1 MSERVP
7 TQLEKWLTKKLETVA
22 VEGGGRPVLACQITF
37 INGEPVSGAVR
48 ATDVPGIFEM
58 LVEAQFKTGERIV
71 VDRIFPAETML
82 SILIPRD
89 LPPIE
94 KTANAAPSGRLWTPQ
109 G

>member
-1 MSERVP
+1 MSERTV
-7 TQLEKWLTKKLETVA
+7 TQLEKWLLKKLEGLS
-22 VEGGGRPVLACQITF
+22 VEGGGRPVLACQVAFVT
-37 INGEPVSGAVR
+37 GENVSGGLR
-48 ATDVPGIFEM
+48 ATEVPGVYEM
-58 LVEAQFKTGERIV
+58 LIEAQRQTGERLA

-94 KTANAAPSGRLWTPQ
+94 RTANAGGSKLWTPN